1 MSELLPELFDVIE
14 IIVDLPSENLRA
26 GMRGTII
33 EDFSD
38 GAYLVEF
45 ANEHGETLEMPALK
59 TTQFIVVWRNA
70 TLKPVPLAEQA
81 AALVAHLPDATA
93 HQVLDFAR
101 FLAVRSQP
109 PIAQNRAPSA
119 VEQPVFA

>member
-1 MSELLPELFDVIE
+1 MSQLRPELFDTVEVILD
-14 IIVDLPSENLRA
+14 IPNENIRA
-26 GMRGTII
+26 GMQGTII

-45 ANEHGETLEMPALK
+45 ANEYGETLELSALK
-59 TTQFIVVWRNA
+59 ATQFIVVWRNA
-70 TLKPVPLAEQA
+70 TQEPVPLAEQA
-81 AALVAHLPDATA
+81 AALVAHLPEATA

-109 PIAQNRAPSA
+109 SITQKRALSA
-119 VEQPVFA
+119 VEQPVFT

>member
-1 MSELLPELFDVIE
+1 MLQLLPELFDIVEVILD
-14 IIVDLPSENLRA
+14 VPNENIRA
-26 GMRGTII
+26 GMQGTII

-38 GAYLVEF
+38 GAYLIEF
-45 ANEHGETLEMPALK
+45 ANEHGETLELPALK
-59 TTQFIVVWRNA
+59 ATQFIVVWRNA
-70 TLKPVPLAEQA
+70 THEPVPLAEQA
-81 AALVAHLPDATA
+81 AALVAHLPEASA

-109 PIAQNRAPSA
+109 PIAQKRASSA

>member
-1 MSELLPELFDVIE
+1 MSQLLPELFDTVEVILD
-14 IIVDLPSENLRA
+14 VPSENIRA
-26 GMRGTII
+26 GMQGAII

-45 ANEHGETLEMPALK
+45 ANEYGETLEMPVLK
-59 TTQFIVVWRNA
+59 ATQFIVVWRNA
-70 TLKPVPLAEQA
+70 THEPVPLAEQA
-81 AALVAHLPDATA
+81 AALVAHLPEATA

-101 FLAVRSQP
+101 FLAARSQT
-109 PIAQNRAPSA
+109 PIAQKRASSA